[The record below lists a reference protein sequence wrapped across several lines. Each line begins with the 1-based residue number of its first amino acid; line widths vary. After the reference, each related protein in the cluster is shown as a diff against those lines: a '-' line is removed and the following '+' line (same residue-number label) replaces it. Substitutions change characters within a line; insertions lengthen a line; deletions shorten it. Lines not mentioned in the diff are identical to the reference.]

1 MQPAGQLR
9 WEVRADVDGRDGSP
23 DGTPAGPAGEQD
35 CVVTALNLGWWLAD
49 AFHTLQ
55 HGYPLVP
62 EEDDAD
68 ATPADGAARKLKN
81 LSGMPVGR
89 RLRMYLDG
97 TDVALDRIAATVR
110 DRRPRPSTQAA
121 RLRLGT
127 VDNPSDPQA
136 EEVLD
141 ALDDLNMEV
150 LRWTMAINHR
160 VGLAY
165 RLGRSL
171 ADTVRRCRRDPIPPR
186 FDGRAVQLCRWLEA
200 LASVLP
206 RYAAE
211 VVRGSLLAW
220 TRTVHHWGTDGSET
234 GEVRR
239 VLRDQGE
246 LWRGVLTGGLD
257 PRDLLDEEDYAW
269 VARKLVVRDRNLI
282 VATTRGIFRPVLLPL
297 LGVLLAV
304 VAVSAVAASGSPA
317 TRGAIALV
325 GLGGGLAAIWR
336 SVSRPA
342 LAAAGQINRP
352 LLDGL
357 LVVRMV
363 RRLNEPLR
371 RLESAD

>member
-23 DGTPAGPAGEQD
+23 DGPPAGQADERA
-35 CVVTALNLGWWLAD
+35 CVATALHLGWWLAD

-55 HGYPLVP
+55 HGYVLAP
-62 EEDDAD
+62 EDADAD
-68 ATPADGAARKLKN
+68 ATPTDGTARKLTN
-81 LSGMPVGR
+81 FSGMPAGR

-97 TDVALDRIAATVR
+97 ADVALDKIAATVR
-110 DRRPRPSTQAA
+110 DRRPRPSTQAV
-121 RLRLGT
+121 RTRLGAT
-127 VDNPSDPQA
+127 DEPSGPQTR
-136 EEVLD
+136 ELLD
-141 ALDDLNMEV
+141 ALDDLNMDV
-150 LRWTMAINHR
+150 LRWTMAINNR

-171 ADTVRRCRRDPIPPR
+171 ADTVRRCQHDPIPPR
-186 FDGRAVQLCRWLEA
+186 FDGRPVQLCHWLET

-220 TRTVHHWGTDGSET
+220 TRAVRHWGADHCGTS
-234 GEVRR
+234 EVRR
-239 VLRDQGE
+239 ALRDQGE
-246 LWRGVLTGGLD
+246 LWRGLLTGGLD
-257 PRDLLDEEDYAW
+257 PRDLLDEEDYAV
-269 VARKLVVRDRNLI
+269 VARKLVIRDRKL
-282 VATTRGIFRPVLLPL
+282 VVDTTRGIFRPVLLPL

-304 VAVSAVAASGSPA
+304 VTVSAVAASGSPA

-363 RRLNEPLR
+363 RQLNEPLR
-371 RLESAD
+371 RLETGE